1 MADKFLTLL
10 DVTKMG
16 GSDPAVGLIEEVNT
30 VAPELMELK
39 GRPINGI
46 TFKHKKRTVLAKDSA
61 GNISVF
67 RHANQGQVIVSSNY
81 EESQGSCYFLDIPL
95 QIDEA
100 VVNSG
105 KQEGSSSQEIFASET
120 TGIVRQ
126 ALISLGDQ
134 FYRGTSADAKG
145 FQGLLSTYD
154 STNCEVSAAGSS
166 GAATSVWLIWNDP
179 QGVHW
184 VFGNNTGLTLPGEWT
199 RQQVSDS
206 NSKKYFAWV
215 NNVSGY
221 VGLSVGH
228 TRSIVRTKLCTT
240 AKPFTD
246 ALTAEMLSKL
256 PIFMRRSPDLRLLM
270 NSQAQF
276 QLQKSRSTVNLG
288 TQDTTNGDKLN
299 RYAGGGVM
307 QFAPP
312 PTESMG
318 VPIILTDS
326 IPNNE

>member
-10 DVTKMG
+10 DVTKMSG
-16 GSDPAVGLIEEVNT
+16 GDPAVGLIEEVNT
-30 VAPELMELK
+30 VAPELMDLM

-46 TFKHKKRTVLAKDSA
+46 TFNNKKRTVLPRS
-61 GNISVF
+61 GGTVF
-67 RHANQGQVIVSSNY
+67 RNANEGSDVAASTY
-81 EESQGSCYFLDIPL
+81 EETRGSCYFLDIPI
-95 QIDEA
+95 QVDEA

-105 KQEGSSSQEIFASET
+105 KQEGASSAEIFASET
-120 TGIVRQ
+120 TGVVRQ

-134 FYRGTSADAKG
+134 FYRGTTADAKG
-145 FQGLLSTYD
+145 FQGLQATYD
-154 STNCEVSAAGSS
+154 TTNCEVSATGSS
-166 GAATSVWLIWNDP
+166 GSATSAWLIWNDP

-184 VFGNNTGLTLPGEWT
+184 VFGNNSGLNLPAEWN
-199 RQQVSDS
+199 RQLVQDT
-206 NSKKYFAWV
+206 NSKKFFAYV

-228 TRSIVRTKLCTT
+228 SRSIVRIKLLTA
-240 AKPFTD
+240 AKPLTD
-246 ALTAEMLSKL
+246 ALVAEAISKL
-256 PIFMRRSPDLRLLM
+256 PIFMRRSSGLKLLM
-270 NSQAQF
+270 NSVAQL
-276 QLQKSRSTVNLG
+276 QLQKSRSTVNVG

-299 RYAGGGVM
+299 RYAGGGIL

-312 PTESMG
+312 PVESMG